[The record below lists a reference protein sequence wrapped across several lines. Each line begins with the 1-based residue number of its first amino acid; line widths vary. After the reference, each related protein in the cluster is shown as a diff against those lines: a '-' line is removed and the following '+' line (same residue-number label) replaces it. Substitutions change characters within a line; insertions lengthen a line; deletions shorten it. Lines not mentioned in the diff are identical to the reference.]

1 MNSCPTKAWIT
12 LYLVRKTFIISFRL
26 HVISSIKLCISISY
40 IHFYV
45 TNSNRSKILYWKKR
59 LNIIKG
65 IAQGLIYLHK
75 YARLSV
81 IHRDLKASN
90 ILLDENMNP
99 KIFDFGMARIFQQ
112 N

>member
-1 MNSCPTKAWIT
+1 MYI
-12 LYLVRKTFIISFRL
+12 YIIYSF
-26 HVISSIKLCISISY
+26 LC
-40 IHFYV
+40 H
-45 TNSNRSKILYWKKR
+45 TNSNRSKILDWKKR

-75 YARLSV
+75 YSRLSV

-99 KIFDFGMARIFQQ
+99 KIFDFGMVRIFQQ